1 MRKIEKLLLAD
12 DDPNI
17 LFIAEMGLEDT
28 PEWTVI
34 TAQSGQEAIDKA
46 SSEKPD
52 AIVLDMMMP
61 GMDGTMTFNKIKQNP
76 ETAAIPIVF
85 LTAKVQLDEIEAYLK
100 MGAAG
105 VITKPFDPMKLS
117 DELKA
122 IFAEVSSH

>member
-1 MRKIEKLLLAD
+1 MRKIKKLLVTD

-17 LFIAEMGLEDT
+17 LFIAQMGLEDT

-34 TAQSGQEAIDKA
+34 TAQSGQEAINKA
-46 SSEKPD
+46 ILEKPD

-61 GMDGTMTFNKIKQNP
+61 CMDGKMTLNKLRQNP
-76 ETAAIPIVF
+76 ETADIPVIF
-85 LTAKVQLDEIEAYLK
+85 LTAKVQREEIDSYLK

-122 IFAEVSSH
+122 IFAEAQ